1 MVVFEIENGEI
12 QSLLELVQTFTE
24 FPMIP
29 MFVAWNILHT
39 CSNFAFTTFVKP
51 TSLQQTREL
60 PSGNLFDSLNRQH
73 LCFLHFIV
81 HKKERGL
88 PIAQLIQDVVAWWNS
103 VLEMLKKNLIEKR
116 DFALLFG

>member
-1 MVVFEIENGEI
+1 MV
-12 QSLLELVQTFTE
+12 QAFTK
-24 FPMIP
+24 FLMVL

-51 TSLQQTREL
+51 TSLEQTREL

-88 PIAQLIQDVVAWWNS
+88 PIARLIQDVVARWNS
-103 VLEMLKKNLIEKR
+103 VLGMLKKKILIEKR
-116 DFALLFG
+116 DFALIFS